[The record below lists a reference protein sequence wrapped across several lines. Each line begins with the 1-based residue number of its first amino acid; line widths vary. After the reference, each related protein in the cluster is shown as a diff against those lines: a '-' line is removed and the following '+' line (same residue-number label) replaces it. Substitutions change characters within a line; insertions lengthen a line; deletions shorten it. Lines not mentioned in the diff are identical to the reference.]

1 MSENSNNEPTES
13 TTRQNPGDTRNSL
26 QVIAIVQ
33 GVNEAGTPTGNE
45 ENRPE
50 APPPV
55 PTTCTTC
62 GSRTIDP
69 SVVNVLRNCNALP
82 NDSNEGNN
90 LSIYFSRPN
99 QPPTGESPSGG
110 QPASVP
116 PIEININVSY
126 MAPITVGIASS
137 PGGQVSTPN
146 ARPVPA
152 LVPLSSSNRNPNSVY
167 VHIQNGSTAAS
178 TPAPTSGETYLPTN
192 CETLV
197 RCSICF
203 RPANINHPRVTTC
216 GHVFCGPCLEHA
228 LRLRFNCPICGML
241 QEYRQTLPIFL

>member
-1 MSENSNNEPTES
+1 M
-13 TTRQNPGDTRNSL
+13 
-26 QVIAIVQ
+26 
-33 GVNEAGTPTGNE
+33 NEAGTPTGNE
-45 ENRPE
+45 GNRPE

-126 MAPITVGIASS
+126 MAPITVGIASKYNQFISGNIDFLIPVSRLGS

-167 VHIQNGSTAAS
+167 VHIQNGSTGIFF
-178 TPAPTSGETYLPTN
+178 TSSL
-192 CETLV
+192 TLKKLKNYFLLS
-197 RCSICF
+197 CIYSCT
-203 RPANINHPRVTTC
+203 H
-216 GHVFCGPCLEHA
+216 
-228 LRLRFNCPICGML
+228 LRGDLFAYQL
-241 QEYRQTLPIFL
+241 